1 MDVDLSRLP
10 VCAVFYLFS
19 SRRIR
24 HVNTIFILLFS
35 LSPVLLLLLLIVFHQ
50 PPLSLVHNLNKKQT
64 KLKINYS
71 NKNDIIRL
79 IGPPSTKSTFDN
91 DMWIYIERKISNT
104 HFFGKRKLIVNNVL
118 ILEIN
123 DLGIV
128 SKKNF
133 LDINKMTDIN
143 LDSEDDVLVI
153 PPGNWACQTGL
164 KRKNLLL
171 VLASEPYD
179 KNDYFYDHL

>member
-1 MDVDLSRLP
+1 MDDHHG
-10 VCAVFYLFS
+10 VFFLDKKEKK
-19 SRRIR
+19 I
-24 HVNTIFILLFS
+24 
-35 LSPVLLLLLLIVFHQ
+35 IV
-50 PPLSLVHNLNKKQT
+50 QT
-64 KLKINYS
+64 S
-71 NKNDIIRL
+71 NKNDVINTL
-79 IGPPSTKSTFDN
+79 GEPSTKSTFDN

-143 LDSEDDVLVI
+143 FDKDRTTSLE
-153 PPGNWACQTGL
+153 
-164 KRKNLLL
+164 KRDFIYKFLSSLRQK
-171 VLASEPYD
+171 V
-179 KNDYFYDHL
+179 NDPMGVRKKKREQGVK

>member
-1 MDVDLSRLP
+1 MKIFFFISLFFIISNCSFDLVDDHHG
-10 VCAVFYLFS
+10 VFFLDKKEKK
-19 SRRIR
+19 I
-24 HVNTIFILLFS
+24 
-35 LSPVLLLLLLIVFHQ
+35 IV
-50 PPLSLVHNLNKKQT
+50 QT
-64 KLKINYS
+64 S
-71 NKNDIIRL
+71 NKNDVINTLGI
-79 IGPPSTKSTFDN
+79 PSTKSTFDN

-143 LDSEDDVLVI
+143 FDKDRTTSLE
-153 PPGNWACQTGL
+153 
-164 KRKNLLL
+164 KRDFIYKFLSSLRQK
-171 VLASEPYD
+171 V
-179 KNDYFYDHL
+179 NDPLGVRKKKREQGVK